1 MEIIKVKSVEEM
13 GKVALKE
20 VLEVMNSKENPVLGL
35 ATGSS
40 PVGLYQ
46 AMIEDHQK
54 NGTSYKKVR
63 TVNLD
68 EYVGIE
74 PTHSQSYATF
84 MKEQLFNHIDID
96 LNHVHIPCGNAV
108 NPEEEC
114 QKYEQILNENK
125 VDLQILGIGSNGH
138 IAFNEPGTPFN
149 AITQIVTLDEQ
160 TRRDNARFFDHLDEV
175 PKYAI
180 SMGIQSICRANKI
193 LLIAMGKNKAKAVA
207 HMIGGSVTTDCPASI
222 LQVHPN
228 VVVIADEEALS
239 DVAIETK
246 PLHVSLDECG
256 VAKCKSKSTGRN
268 PFNEFIFS
276 KTMV

>member
-1 MEIIKVKSVEEM
+1 MKIIKVKSAEEM
-13 GKVALKE
+13 GKVALNQI
-20 VLEVMNSKENPVLGL
+20 LEVIQTKENPVLGL

-54 NGTSYKKVR
+54 NGTSYANVR

-74 PTHSQSYATF
+74 ATHSQSYATF
-84 MKEQLFNHIDID
+84 MKEQLFDHIDID
-96 LNHVHIPCGNAV
+96 LKNVHIPCGNTE

-149 AITQIVTLDEQ
+149 ATTHVVTLDEQ
-160 TRRDNARFFDHLDEV
+160 TRRDNARFFAHIDEV
-175 PKYAI
+175 PKYAV

-193 LLIAMGKNKAKAVA
+193 VLIAMGKNKAKAVA
-207 HMIGGSVTTDCPASI
+207 HMISGSVTTDCPASI

-228 VVVIADEEALS
+228 VIVIADEAALS
-239 DVAIETK
+239 EVSIETK
-246 PLHVSLDECG
+246 PLHVLLDERI
-256 VAKCKSKSTGRN
+256 VVD
-268 PFNEFIFS
+268 
-276 KTMV
+276 M

>member
-1 MEIIKVKSVEEM
+1 MKIIKVKSAEQM
-13 GKVALKE
+13 GKVALNE
-20 VLEVMNSKENPVLGL
+20 VLEVLQSVENPVLGL

-40 PVGLYQ
+40 PVGLYK
-46 AMIEDHQK
+46 AMIEDHQT
-54 NGTSYKKVR
+54 NGTSYANVR

-84 MKEQLFNHIDID
+84 MKEQLFNHIDINMD
-96 LNHVHIPCGNAV
+96 NVNIPCGNTA
-108 NPEEEC
+108 NPAEEC
-114 QKYEQILNENK
+114 AKYEQILNENK

-149 AITQIVTLDEQ
+149 ATTHVVTLDEQ
-160 TRRDNARFFDHLDEV
+160 TRRDNARFFDHIDEV
-175 PKYAI
+175 PKYAV
-180 SMGIQSICRANKI
+180 SMGIQSICRAKKI
-193 LLIAMGKNKAKAVA
+193 VLIAMGKNKAKAVA

-239 DVAIETK
+239 EVIVEKK
-246 PLHVSLDECG
+246 PLHVTLDERA
-256 VAKCKSKSTGRN
+256 VAQ
-268 PFNEFIFS
+268 
-276 KTMV
+276 M